1 MTAVATSP
9 RTDGRLAARQLDA
22 IMAVST
28 AVAQGEALDDTL
40 DRIAETAAS
49 FVSAQ
54 AAAIILRQGVSANG
68 LALAGS
74 CGLGEKYAQHLED
87 TSPPLE
93 MGIGPSGVA
102 AASAGGAI
110 GTSAPK

>member
-1 MTAVATSP
+1 MTTVATSP

-68 LALAGS
+68 LALANRN
-74 CGLGEKYAQHLED
+74 
-87 TSPPLE
+87 
-93 MGIGPSGVA
+93 V
-102 AASAGGAI
+102 
-110 GTSAPK
+110 